1 MRTSFPYFRD
11 PSALT
16 VQERRAEIVE
26 ILSRGVG
33 RYLSDLP
40 ALPKSASGTSVES
53 AETSLNQL
61 DALGTESVYAADEN
75 A

>member
-1 MRTSFPYFRD
+1 MRVSLPGFRE
-11 PSALT
+11 PSTLSPE
-16 VQERRAEIVE
+16 ERRAEIVG

-40 ALPKSASGTSVES
+40 ALPKSGPGTDEQS
-53 AETSLNQL
+53 AETSRNQL
-61 DALGTESVYAADEN
+61 DAGAHQSVYAADEN

>member
-1 MRTSFPYFRD
+1 MSLPPSFFRD
-11 PSALT
+11 PSTLT
-16 VQERRAEIVE
+16 VRERRAEIVG

-40 ALPKSASGTSVES
+40 ALPKSDLGTSVEI
-53 AETSLNQL
+53 AETSLIQL
-61 DALGTESVYAADEN
+61 DVKEGESVYAADEN